1 MVKGKTKGPIMREG
15 LTTTRDSK
23 VKIREESTRAK
34 DPRNKGGP
42 PTRERGLGST
52 NKDLKIDLTSH
63 KIKGL
68 KGLTREGSTTPGRI
82 RTGAGL
88 LGGTGAVGEAT
99 ILVSLAGL
107 RRGDTTKTLPGTPAT
122 AMTAMKT
129 RRTGIHCQ
137 KTLSPWTSGK
147 TCTGTSRPAPRNPP
161 GHHEEVTGAGVA
173 TEAEEEE
180 QEI

>member
-1 MVKGKTKGPIMREG
+1 MIKDKTKGPIMREG
-15 LTTTRDSK
+15 LTIITRDSK

-88 LGGTGAVGEAT
+88 LGGTGR
-99 ILVSLAGL
+99 L
-107 RRGDTTKTLPGTPAT
+107 TPA
-122 AMTAMKT
+122 AS
-129 RRTGIHCQ
+129 I
-137 KTLSPWTSGK
+137 
-147 TCTGTSRPAPRNPP
+147 
-161 GHHEEVTGAGVA
+161 V
-173 TEAEEEE
+173 
-180 QEI
+180 